1 MKKRLKKAYRSV
13 MKVAI
18 LGLLGALLLTGCGS
32 MSSLEDHASLIEYEA
47 CLEKQEKIQQ
57 EIEQLFGELVTD
69 INARGESII
78 KRGEPDPKTG
88 LMPSLETMIERCSKY
103 RP

>member
-1 MKKRLKKAYRSV
+1 MKI
-13 MKVAI
+13 AI
-18 LGLLGALLLTGCGS
+18 LGFLGALLLAGCANTP
-32 MSSLEDHASLIEYEA
+32 SLEDQASLIEYKA
-47 CLEKQEKIQQ
+47 CLEKQERIEQ

-69 INARGESII
+69 LNARGEAII

-88 LMPSLETMIERCSKY
+88 LISSLETMIERCSEY